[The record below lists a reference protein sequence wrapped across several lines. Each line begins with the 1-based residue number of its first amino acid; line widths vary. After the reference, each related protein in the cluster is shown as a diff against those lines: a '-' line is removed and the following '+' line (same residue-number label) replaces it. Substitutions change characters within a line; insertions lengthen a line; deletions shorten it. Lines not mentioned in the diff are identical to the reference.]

1 MNNVVS
7 RYASLVKFSHTVF
20 AMPFALLSYVY
31 ALVSTAVP
39 FDWLLL
45 VKILLCMVFARNA
58 AMGFNRWADRD
69 IDAKNPRTAGRE
81 IPAGKITPR
90 AALAFVIGN
99 CVAFVAAAAW
109 INCLALW
116 LSPVALAVLLGYSL
130 TKRFTA
136 WSHVVLGLALA
147 IAPVGAYIAV
157 TGSVALFPVLLAVA
171 VLTWTAGFDILYS
184 SAGRLFRPQQR
195 TAFRPCTLLR
205 RALHAHQYPAAC
217 VCRGSRRGAR
227 CTLPPRRLVLGGIRA
242 FYGGTRRAACALPSL
257 AHRPD
262 RSVVRTRERS
272 GERQLCGHVDC
283 RPADRIGCG
292 TARKER
298 AAVILPPPF
307 PFGPFACR
315 RVSSGHCA

>member
-184 SAGRLFRPQQR
+184 LQDASFDRSNGLHSVPARFSAVHS
-195 TAFRPCTLLR
+195 TLISIL
-205 RALHAHQYPAAC
+205 LHVFAVAA
-217 VCRGSRRGAR
+217 VA
-227 CTLPPRRLVLGGIRA
+227 VLG
-242 FYGGTRRAACALPSL
+242 ALYRL
-257 AHRPD
+257 GVWYWVGFGLFTAVL
-262 RSVVRTRERS
+262 VVP
-272 GERQLCGHVDC
+272 HN
-283 RPADRIGCG
+283 
-292 TARKER
+292 
-298 AAVILPPPF
+298 
-307 PFGPFACR
+307 
-315 RVSSGHCA
+315 

>member
-184 SAGRLFRPQQR
+184 LQDASF
-195 TAFRPCTLLR
+195 
-205 RALHAHQYPAAC
+205 
-217 VCRGSRRGAR
+217 
-227 CTLPPRRLVLGGIRA
+227 
-242 FYGGTRRAACALPSL
+242 
-257 AHRPD
+257 D
-262 RSVVRTRERS
+262 RSNGLHSV
-272 GERQLCGHVDC
+272 
-283 RPADRIGCG
+283 PAR
-292 TARKER
+292 
-298 AAVILPPPF
+298 F
-307 PFGPFACR
+307 
-315 RVSSGHCA
+315 

>member
-157 TGSVALFPVLLAVA
+157 TGSIALFPMLLAVA

-184 SAGRLFRPQQR
+184 LQDASFDRSNGLHSVPARFSAVHS
-195 TAFRPCTLLR
+195 TLISIL
-205 RALHAHQYPAAC
+205 LHVFAVAA
-217 VCRGSRRGAR
+217 VA
-227 CTLPPRRLVLGGIRA
+227 VLG
-242 FYGGTRRAACALPSL
+242 ALYRLGVWYWVGFGLFTAVLVVQHVLSRPS
-257 AHRPD
+257 RI
-262 RSVVRTRERS
+262 
-272 GERQLCGHVDC
+272 
-283 RPADRIGCG
+283 DRIGASFG
-292 TARKER
+292 LVNGLASVSYAAMSIVALLTA
-298 AAVILPPPF
+298 
-307 PFGPFACR
+307 
-315 RVSSGHCA
+315 

>member
-184 SAGRLFRPQQR
+184 LQDASFDRSNGLHSVPARFSAVPS
-195 TAFRPCTLLR
+195 TLISIL
-205 RALHAHQYPAAC
+205 LHVFAVAA
-217 VCRGSRRGAR
+217 VA
-227 CTLPPRRLVLGGIRA
+227 VLG
-242 FYGGTRRAACALPSL
+242 ALYRLGVWYWVGFGLFTAVLVVQHVLYRPS
-257 AHRPD
+257 RI
-262 RSVVRTRERS
+262 
-272 GERQLCGHVDC
+272 
-283 RPADRIGCG
+283 DRIGASFG
-292 TARKER
+292 LVNGLASVSYAAMSIVALLTA
-298 AAVILPPPF
+298 
-307 PFGPFACR
+307 
-315 RVSSGHCA
+315 